1 MTGTSRARFKARAG
15 ARGRQTR
22 RSARREAEFEVEV
35 VIVGGGMVGLTL
47 GLALAGAGLPV
58 AVIERADPARVTGA
72 AFDGRASAIARGSQ
86 QVLAALGIWPAMAA
100 GAQEILHIRVS
111 DGRIGLGAS
120 SLFLHCDYR
129 GNGAERQAGA
139 ALGYI
144 VENRITRIAL
154 MQGAKAMARLEL
166 LAPAQLDRLEQTGD
180 GEAVEAVL
188 TDGRRVRARLAVA
201 ADGRESPLRKAAGIR
216 VTAWD
221 YPQSAIV
228 CTLGHE
234 RPHHGVAHEH
244 FLPAG
249 PFALLPMTPGPMT
262 PGPMKGE
269 AEGTPRSSLIWT
281 ERADLAPAM
290 MALDAEDFAREL
302 ERRFGGSLGK
312 FRQIGGRWCYP
323 LSLLHAERYL
333 DRRLVLVGDAAHV
346 IHPIAGQGLNL
357 GLRDVAALAQV
368 LVEARRLGRDLGS
381 AQVLADYQRWRR
393 FDNSLLMVVTD
404 GLNRLFSNDLAPLRL
419 VRDLGLAAVNEIP
432 PLKRLLMRHAM
443 GLVGELPRL
452 IRGQAL

>member
-1 MTGTSRARFKARAG
+1 MDKGGGQKTHG
-15 ARGRQTR
+15 
-22 RSARREAEFEVEV
+22 SARREAEAAVDV

-47 GLALAGAGLPV
+47 GLALAGAGLSV
-58 AVIERADPARVTGA
+58 TVVERADPARSTAA

-86 QVLAALGIWPAMAA
+86 QVLAALGVWPDMAA
-100 GAQEILHIRVS
+100 EAQGITDIRVS

-120 SLFLHCDYR
+120 SLFLHFDHR
-129 GNGAERQAGA
+129 EDGHRDKWA

-144 VENRITRIAL
+144 VENRVARIAL
-154 MQGAKAMARLEL
+154 AQRARTMARLEL
-166 LAPAQLDRLEQTGD
+166 LAPARLDRLEQTRD
-180 GEAVEAVL
+180 GESVDAVL
-188 TDGRRVRARLAVA
+188 ADGRRIRARLAVA

-221 YPQSAIV
+221 YPQCGIV
-228 CTLGHE
+228 CTLAHE

-249 PFALLPMTPGPMT
+249 PFAVLPMTAGSD
-262 PGPMKGE
+262 
-269 AEGTPRSSLIWT
+269 GTPRSSLVWT

-290 MALDAEDFAREL
+290 MALDAGDFAREL

-323 LSLLHAERYL
+323 LSLLHAERYV

-368 LVEARRLGRDLGS
+368 LVEAERLGRDLGG
-381 AQVLADYQRWRR
+381 AEVLAEYQCWRR

-404 GLNRLFSNDLAPLRL
+404 GLNRLFSNDFEPLRL

-452 IRGQAL
+452 IRGQAP